1 MKRTQRLALTDVAAH
16 LYFCP
21 RLWGVL
27 LGLCL
32 QWGVMT
38 EALAQRVAL
47 VIGNAAYAD
56 KPLKNPANDAQDVA
70 AELRRLGFAVK
81 PQLDLNRKG
90 LYAAIRQFANQAQSA
105 QLAVVY
111 YSGHGMQSAGEN
123 YLIPT
128 DARINDEKDIRS
140 DGVPLR
146 DLLGDLD
153 EANVQKTVVILDAC
167 RDNPYQTRTR
177 PAPEAVQGA
186 WPGSRHQAT
195 PPWWPLP
202 PPRAKRQMMATGAT
216 ASTPPR
222 C

>member
-1 MKRTQRLALTDVAAH
+1 M
-16 LYFCP
+16 
-21 RLWGVL
+21 
-27 LGLCL
+27 
-32 QWGVMT
+32 
-38 EALAQRVAL
+38 
-47 VIGNAAYAD
+47 
-56 KPLKNPANDAQDVA
+56 A

-81 PQLDLNRKG
+81 PQLDLNRKS

-128 DARINDEKDIRS
+128 DARINDEKDIHS

-146 DLLGDLD
+146 DLLDDLD

-177 PAPEAVQGA
+177 GGPRGLARVPELFKMIFCAKGVHG
-186 WPGSRHQAT
+186 
-195 PPWWPLP
+195 LP
-202 PPRAKRQMMATGAT
+202 KTFVFKGLEFT
-216 ASTPPR
+216 FS